1 VSASLEQLLRMLASV
16 AEAVDWKVAT
26 PALIAALSGLIGA
39 WLGSRGAVRAQLSKH
54 KAEVEYARRSLAAA
68 LRGELLAYYDMI
80 ERRQQVQHAEAVL
93 NRLKAGEN
101 VDLPVLLSERDEPLP
116 SLVLANDYRAIGTLG
131 PSIAADVARLAS
143 MIGAIRTTLTSV
155 ASGRYS
161 HLDHPGK
168 IDLLEGELILWRDIE
183 IFGKRVA
190 KRLAHVATSGR

>member
-1 VSASLEQLLRMLASV
+1 MLFMCF
-16 AEAVDWKVAT
+16 
-26 PALIAALSGLIGA
+26 LIAISAKHSSFEYRLS
-39 WLGSRGAVRAQLSKH
+39 VC
-54 KAEVEYARRSLAAA
+54 
-68 LRGELLAYYDMI
+68 
-80 ERRQQVQHAEAVL
+80 
-93 NRLKAGEN
+93 
-101 VDLPVLLSERDEPLP
+101 SERDEPLP

-143 MIGAIRTTLTSV
+143 MIGAIRTTLTAV

-190 KRLAHVATSGR
+190 KRLAHVATSGRLG